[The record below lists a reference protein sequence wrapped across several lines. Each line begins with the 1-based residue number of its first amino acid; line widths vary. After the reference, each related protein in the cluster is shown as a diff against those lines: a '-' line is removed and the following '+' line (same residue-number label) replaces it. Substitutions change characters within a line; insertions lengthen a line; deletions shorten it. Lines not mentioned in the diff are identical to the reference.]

1 MEDFEDELPDEAY
14 EILAQ
19 VLHLHPAIANS
30 SLSAKNKCY
39 LQYALEEDFNNDMEL
54 LLEDIQ
60 RHAVEMEEYELAAE
74 IRDYLT
80 DKK

>member
-1 MEDFEDELPDEAY
+1 MEDLEDELPDEAY

-19 VLHLHPAIANS
+19 VLSLHPAIAKS